1 MSILFE
7 LERMERLLEDLSLLR
22 RPLKIPVTAYKRK
35 DGADRDGAFCPTE
48 DWEDCRIDEPWQD
61 LNSHRWYRTTI
72 KIPDELA
79 GCHVEFLITTGREGQ
94 WDATNPQMLFYM
106 NGKIVQGID
115 VNHRE
120 VLLSRCAA
128 AGEVFEIALLA
139 YSGSVSGDLIIRTDL
154 VKVDG
159 QVEKLF
165 YDFQTPV
172 QAARLLK
179 NSDAENYRRILQKLG
194 PAADAMDLRVPA
206 SKKFYDSLRETGEI
220 LKKEFYT
227 TVNEAAPVVSA
238 VGHTH
243 IDIAWLWT
251 VEQTKEKA
259 VRSFSTVLELMDRYP
274 DYKFMSSQPL
284 LYQYV
289 RELAPEIYEK
299 ILERIRE
306 GRWEPDGAMLLEA
319 DCNLTSG
326 ESLVRQIL
334 KGEQFFREELGIPS
348 KCLWLPDVFGYSAA
362 IPQILKKCGIPYFLT
377 TKIAWNQFNQLPNDT
392 FMWKGIDGSEVFVF
406 MPTACDFDK
415 TLGLNVSFTDTRNT
429 TTYTGIVNPNMA
441 LGTFKRFQN
450 RDLTENTM
458 MLFGFGDGGG
468 GPTKEMLEAA
478 DRLKYG
484 IPGIPRLV
492 QENERVFFDR
502 IFNEITPKRDM
513 PVWDGELYFEYHRG
527 TLTSMGKNKRNN
539 RKSELLYEQL
549 ETLGV
554 MTEVAGGEYPAELIE
569 KGWDVILLN
578 QFHDIIPGSAIE
590 AVYDQSDKEYGEI
603 LEDGKNSKIS
613 MSTFL
618 GMNALNETGYTG
630 IPVIVTNTL
639 GYVRDDIAVLSVRPD
654 GLPAGMTVEML
665 AGQMQISDASG
676 NVSPL
681 QKTSENELLFMAKG
695 VLQTGYKIFWMT
707 HKNPHA
713 KDACILQNEG
723 MRFPYRFENEWYC
736 AKFDRKMELTSL
748 VEKTTGC
755 ELIKK
760 SRTGNQLMSFEDR
773 PMNWDNW
780 DIDLFYERKSYPA
793 DSVSE
798 PVLKECGPIRTVI
811 GVQHRFANS
820 IVEQDII
827 LYRDLP
833 RIDFKCHADW
843 RDHHVLLRVNFP
855 MNINAVKASY
865 EIQFGNVERET
876 TRNHSWDTA
885 KFEVCA
891 HKWAD
896 LSEEGLGV
904 SLLNDCKYGHS
915 IKNGEMG
922 LTLIKS
928 GVYPNENADIGM
940 HDFTYS
946 IYPHPDRWQNARTV
960 EMAYDLNVPLTGD
973 VLWKKPDMG
982 GRNEWSLVT
991 VSPEN
996 CFFEMMK
1003 RAEDGN
1009 GYILRI
1015 YENKNRRTQMKVT
1028 LGFTAA
1034 RIEECNL
1041 LEEYI
1046 GLKAQNTDT
1055 FTDFI
1060 KPYEIKTYRI
1070 TILQK

>member
-7 LERMERLLEDLSLLR
+7 LERMERLLDDLSLLR
-22 RPLKIPVTAYKRK
+22 RPVRIPVTAYKRREGSEM
-35 DGADRDGAFCPTE
+35 DGASCSTDT
-48 DWEDCRIDEPWQD
+48 WEDCRIDEPWQTLD
-61 LNSHRWYRTTI
+61 SHRWYRTTI

-94 WDATNPQMLFYM
+94 WDATNPQMLCYI
-106 NGKIVQGID
+106 NGKIIQGID

-120 VLLSRCAA
+120 VLLSRCAD
-128 AGEVFEIALLA
+128 AGETIEIALLA
-139 YSGSVSGDLIIRTDL
+139 YSGSVPGDLIIRTEL
-154 VKVDG
+154 VKVDE
-159 QVEKLF
+159 QVEKIF

-179 NSDAENYRRILQKLG
+179 KADEENYRRILVKLG
-194 PAADAMDLRVPA
+194 PAADAMDLRVPG
-206 SKKFYDSLRETGEI
+206 SKKFYDSLKNAEEI

-227 TVNEAAPVVSA
+227 TINETAPIVSA
-238 VGHTH
+238 IGHTH

-251 VEQTKEKA
+251 VDQTKEKA

-284 LYQYV
+284 LYRYV
-289 RELAPEIYEK
+289 KELAPEIYEK
-299 ILERIRE
+299 ILNRIRE

-334 KGEQFFREELGIPS
+334 KGEQFFRKELGVPS
-348 KCLWLPDVFGYSAA
+348 RCLWLPDVFGYSAA
-362 IPQILKKCGIPYFLT
+362 IPQILKKCKIPYFLT

-392 FMWKGIDGSEVFVF
+392 FMWKGIDGSQVFVF

-429 TTYTGIVNPNMA
+429 TTYTGIINPNMT

-450 RDLTENTM
+450 RDLTENTL

-478 DRLKYG
+478 KRLKYG
-484 IPGIPRLV
+484 IPGIPRLI

-502 IFNEITPKRDM
+502 IFDEITPKPDM

-554 MTEVAGGEYPAELIE
+554 MAEIEGGNYPAELID
-569 KGWDVILLN
+569 KGWETILLN

-590 AVYDQSDKEYGEI
+590 AVYEQSDKEYDMI
-603 LEDGKNSKIS
+603 LKEGSISRKNIS
-613 MSTFL
+613 AFL
-618 GMNALNETGYTG
+618 GKKALKEAGFSG
-630 IPVIVTNTL
+630 IPVIVTNTM
-639 GYVRDDIAVLSVRPD
+639 GYVRNDIAELEID
-654 GLPAGMTVEML
+654 TQKLPSQMTIQQF
-665 AGQMQISDASG
+665 ADQMQIADDKG
-676 NVSPL
+676 NYSPI
-681 QKTSENELLFMAKG
+681 QKTADDKLLFK
-695 VLQTGYKIFWMT
+695 VSQIPPTGYKIFRITKKTT
-707 HKNPHA
+707 HHKETSAASP
-713 KDACILQNEG
+713 
-723 MRFPYRFENEWYC
+723 FVFENEWYH
-736 AKFDRKMELTSL
+736 AEFNDRMEIVSL
-748 VEKTTGC
+748 IEKTTGC
-755 ELIKK
+755 ELIKEN
-760 SRTGNQLMSFEDR
+760 RTGNQLMTFEDR

-780 DIDLFYERKSYPA
+780 DIDMFYERKPYPA
-793 DSVSE
+793 DNVSK
-798 PVLKECGPIRTVI
+798 PVVKEHGPIRTVVGI
-811 GVQHRFANS
+811 RHQFANS

-827 LYRDLP
+827 FYRDIP

-843 RDHHVLLRVNFP
+843 QDHHVLLRVNFP
-855 MNINAVKASY
+855 VNINAVKASY

-904 SLLNDCKYGHS
+904 SLLNDCKYGHG
-915 IKNGEMG
+915 IRDGEMG

-928 GVYPNENADIGM
+928 GVYPNENADIGT

-946 IYPHPDRWQNARTV
+946 IYPHPDRWQNARTI
-960 EMAYDLNVPLTGD
+960 EMAYNLNLPLTGEI
-973 VLWKKPDMG
+973 LWEHAGMG
-982 GRNEWSLVT
+982 GRNEWSLAAIQ
-991 VSPEN
+991 PEN

-1003 RAEDGN
+1003 QAEDGN

-1028 LGFTAA
+1028 LGFEAA
-1034 RIEECNL
+1034 RIEECDL
-1041 LEEYI
+1041 LEGSETQI
-1046 GLKAQNTDT
+1046 AENTDT

-1070 TILQK
+1070 IRR